1 MKIQGLE
8 KFRDYFADY
17 TDHYTLIGGAAC
29 YLAMDDAGLDFRATK
44 DLDIVLC
51 AESINPAF
59 VQRLWA
65 FVQEAGYQRQ
75 EKGTGA
81 KQFYRFSAPDN
92 AQYPAMLE
100 LFSRVP
106 DGVVL
111 TGEPHL
117 TPIPMGED
125 ASSLSAILLDQEYY
139 QCIQV
144 GKMLIDGVAILGPE
158 YILPLKARAWLD
170 LSQRKADGEAIDS
183 KNIKKHR
190 NDVFRLYSIL
200 PLALRLTLAPQVA
213 QDLAN
218 FFARMPDETGLTMA
232 DFGIRQASLA
242 LVLEN
247 LNKIYG
253 LNYE

>member
-17 TDHYTLIGGAAC
+17 TDQYTLIGGAAC

-51 AESINPAF
+51 AESLNPAF
-59 VQRLWA
+59 VQRLWD

-75 EKGTGA
+75 ERGTGA
-81 KQFYRFSAPDN
+81 KQFYRFSAPGN
-92 AQYPAMLE
+92 AQYPSMLE

-111 TGEPHL
+111 T
-117 TPIPMGED
+117 D
-125 ASSLSAILLDQEYY
+125 
-139 QCIQV
+139 
-144 GKMLIDGVAILGPE
+144 
-158 YILPLKARAWLD
+158 
-170 LSQRKADGEAIDS
+170 EA
-183 KNIKKHR
+183 
-190 NDVFRLYSIL
+190 
-200 PLALRLTLAPQVA
+200 
-213 QDLAN
+213 
-218 FFARMPDETGLTMA
+218 GLTMA

-242 LVLEN
+242 LVLDN

-253 LNYE
+253 LTYE